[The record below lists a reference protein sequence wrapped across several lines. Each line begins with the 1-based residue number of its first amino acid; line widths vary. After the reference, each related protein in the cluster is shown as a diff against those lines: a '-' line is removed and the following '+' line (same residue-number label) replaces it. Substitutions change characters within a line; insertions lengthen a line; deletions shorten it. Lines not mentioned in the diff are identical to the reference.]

1 MKRTQK
7 DLLKRVPYSKDKL
20 EEMNWSDILALA
32 AALGLPKIKR
42 TKQKAIKDIL
52 EAQGQMG
59 AIDERVE
66 PFCEMCGRHVIMRE
80 AAHIVAEAG
89 NARVNVLRLC
99 PSCHRIF
106 DSHLKRRIYKALK
119 AYKVKG
125 LPKSWETPFGIG
137 RMK

>member
-1 MKRTQK
+1 
-7 DLLKRVPYSKDKL
+7 
-20 EEMNWSDILALA
+20 MNWYDILALA
-32 AALGLPKIKR
+32 AALGLPKRKR
-42 TKQKAIKDIL
+42 NKQMAIKDIL
-52 EAQGQMG
+52 AAQERIG

-89 NARVNVLRLC
+89 NARVNVLQLC

-106 DSHLKRRIYKALK
+106 DRHLKRRLYMALK

-125 LPKSWETPFGIG
+125 ISKSWETPFGIG